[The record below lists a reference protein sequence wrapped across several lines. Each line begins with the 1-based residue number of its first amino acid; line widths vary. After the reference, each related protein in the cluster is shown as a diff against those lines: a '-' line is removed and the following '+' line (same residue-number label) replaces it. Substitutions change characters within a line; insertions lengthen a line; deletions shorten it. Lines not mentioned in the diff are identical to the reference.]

1 MKGIVDRLEEKI
13 AVIELESGDML
24 ELSIEGLALNEGDVV
39 YIDGEDIT
47 VDVEA
52 TQSRKKE
59 IDSLFD
65 SLLE

>member
-47 VDVEA
+47 VDVAA